1 MASRSHREMAAA
13 IGFADVFSK
22 QLKAWYQAEKPRA
35 KRIIPIL
42 DRIIEAAE
50 TQLLY
55 FRKEL
60 TINDVVKHIGNKVD
74 RFNATTR
81 NCMDKKE
88 SAAFIIGMIAE
99 RICELTEKGA
109 KPDHIERLESV
120 LKPMEELYEYLD
132 EVIKDD
138 IEEESSGLFKAWEAA

>member
-1 MASRSHREMAAA
+1 MASRSHREMAMSVS
-13 IGFADVFSK
+13 FAEVFSK

-60 TINDVVKHIGNKVD
+60 TLNDVIKHIGNKVD
-74 RFNATTR
+74 RFNATTL
-81 NCMDKKE
+81 NSMDKKE

-99 RICELTEKGA
+99 RICELNEKGA

-120 LKPMEELYEYLD
+120 LKPMEALYEYLD
-132 EVIKDD
+132 EVDRDD
-138 IEEESSGLFKAWEAA
+138 IEAESSVLFKAWEAA